1 MGRPGKLTGEPCRIP
16 GAPLWVAVAPK
27 KNADTAAA
35 LSAATGDLLKFPEM
49 QSELRILLTGEPAFR
64 SGVGA
69 ALGASWTVVEAANVA
84 EAADA
89 LLAARPAAVVL
100 DLRPG
105 GDGHA
110 VCRRIKGAAQTRLL
124 PIIGFVASDGEATVA
139 ALDAGADH
147 VTHWPPKG
155 AELQARIRAV
165 LRNRAATERLEDAT
179 QVIFALANAVEA
191 KDAYTE
197 GHTERV
203 GALADEVGR
212 LAGLDDETREALR
225 QGGVLHDIGKIGIP
239 NEIINKAG
247 RLTDKERIVMNKH
260 PIIGERI
267 CEPLKSLRHLLPI
280 IRWHHERLDGSGYP
294 DGLKGSQFPVPSQ
307 ILQLADIYDA
317 ITTDRPYHRARTR
330 AGAIE
335 FLYGEAKKGWRD
347 AELVGLVARAAESL
361 GLGRTRE
368 DDIPPPPAPMGQ
380 WRTE

>member
-1 MGRPGKLTGEPCRIP
+1 MADEPRLLL
-16 GAPLWVAVAPK
+16 A
-27 KNADTAAA
+27 
-35 LSAATGDLLKFPEM
+35 GDEH
-49 QSELRILLTGEPAFR
+49 FR
-64 SGVGA
+64 ASVGA
-69 ALGASWTVVEAANVA
+69 ALSNNWAVVQADSILAAAEAILASRPEAA
-84 EAADA
+84 
-89 LLAARPAAVVL
+89 LL

-105 GDGHA
+105 AEGA
-110 VCRRIKGAAQTRLL
+110 AICRRIKGAAATRL
-124 PIIGFVASDGEATVA
+124 IGVVAFAPHEEESTVA
-139 ALDAGADH
+139 ALDAGADQ
-147 VTHWPPKG
+147 VVSWPPRS
-155 AELQARIRAV
+155 ADLRARVRAV
-165 LRNRAATERLEDAT
+165 LRGRAATERLEDAT

-247 RLTDKERIVMNKH
+247 RLTDKERVVMNKH

-280 IRWHHERLDGSGYP
+280 IRWHHEKLDGSGYP
-294 DGLKGSQFPVPSQ
+294 DGIKGSKFPVPAQ
-307 ILQLADIYDA
+307 ILQLSDIFDA

-330 AGAIE
+330 AGAVE
-335 FLYGEAKKGWRD
+335 FLLGEAGKGWRD
-347 AELVGLVARAAESL
+347 AELVRLVATAAATLE
-361 GLGRTRE
+361 LGRTRE
-368 DDIPPPPAPMGQ
+368 EDIPPPPAPIGQ

>member
-1 MGRPGKLTGEPCRIP
+1 MADEPRLLLAGDEQFRAIV
-16 GAPLWVAVAPK
+16 GSALSNTWALIEAG
-27 KNADTAAA
+27 TIAAA
-35 LSAATGDLLKFPEM
+35 AEAVL
-49 QSELRILLTGEPAFR
+49 AFR
-64 SGVGA
+64 PDA
-69 ALGASWTVVEAANVA
+69 AL
-84 EAADA
+84 
-89 LLAARPAAVVL
+89 L

-105 GDGHA
+105 AEGDA
-110 VCRRIKGAAQTRLL
+110 ICRRIKGAAATRLVG
-124 PIIGFVASDGEATVA
+124 IIGFCTDDELATVA

-147 VTHWPPKG
+147 VSPWPPRPQD
-155 AELQARIRAV
+155 LRARVRSI
-165 LRNRAATERLEDAT
+165 LRGRAATERLEDAT

-212 LAGLDDETREALR
+212 LAGMDDETREALR

-247 RLTDKERIVMNKH
+247 RLTEKERIVMNKH

-294 DGLKGSQFPVPSQ
+294 DGIKGSAFPVPAQ
-307 ILQLADIYDA
+307 ILQLSDIFDA

-330 AGAIE
+330 SGAVE
-335 FLYGEAKKGWRD
+335 FLLGEARKGWRD
-347 AELVGLVARAAESL
+347 AELVRLVGIAAETL

-368 DDIPPPPAPMGQ
+368 EDIPPPPAPIGQ

>member
-1 MGRPGKLTGEPCRIP
+1 MTSRETRLLVAGDESFRSEVGR
-16 GAPLWVAVAPK
+16 
-27 KNADTAAA
+27 A
-35 LSAATGDLLKFPEM
+35 LSNLWAVVQAQGVADAA
-49 QSELRILLTGEPAFR
+49 Q
-64 SGVGA
+64 
-69 ALGASWTVVEAANVA
+69 
-84 EAADA
+84 A
-89 LLAARPAAVVL
+89 LLASRPDVALL
-100 DLRPG
+100 DLRG
-105 GDGHA
+105 GSDGIST
-110 VCRRIKGAAQTRLL
+110 CRRIKGAALTRMTPVLA
-124 PIIGFVASDGEATVA
+124 FTSEDEMASVA

-147 VTHWPPKG
+147 LVPWPPRPQ
-155 AELQARIRAV
+155 ELRARVRSV
-165 LRNRAATERLEDAT
+165 LRGRAATERLEDAT
-179 QVIFALANAVEA
+179 QVIYALANAVEA

-212 LAGLDDETREALR
+212 LAGLADDAREALR

-294 DGLKGSQFPVPSQ
+294 DGLKGSQFTLPPQ
-307 ILQLADIYDA
+307 ILQLSDIYDA

-330 AGAIE
+330 QGAIE
-335 FLYGEAKKGWRD
+335 FLHNEAKKGWRD
-347 AELVGLVARAAESL
+347 AELVKLVGTAAESL
-361 GLGRTRE
+361 GLGRTRDE
-368 DDIPPPPAPMGQ
+368 EIPPPPAPVGQ

>member
-1 MGRPGKLTGEPCRIP
+1 MQTEP
-16 GAPLWVAVAPK
+16 
-27 KNADTAAA
+27 
-35 LSAATGDLLKFPEM
+35 
-49 QSELRILLTGEPAFR
+49 RILISGDSAFR
-64 SGVGA
+64 SGVGV
-69 ALGASWTVVEAANVA
+69 ALGTSWTVLEAANVA

-89 LLAARPAAVVL
+89 LLAARPAVVMV

-105 GDGHA
+105 ADGHA
-110 VCRRIKGAAQTRLL
+110 VCRRIKGAAATRLV
-124 PIIGFVASDGEATVA
+124 PVIAFIGSEDGEATIA

-147 VTHWPPKG
+147 VAAWPPRDG
-155 AELQARIRAV
+155 ELRARVRAV

-239 NEIINKAG
+239 NEIIN
-247 RLTDKERIVMNKH
+247 
-260 PIIGERI
+260 ERI

-280 IRWHHERLDGSGYP
+280 IRWHHEKLDGTGYP
-294 DGLKGSQFPVPSQ
+294 DGIKGSAFPVPAQ

-330 AGAIE
+330 SGAVQ
-335 FLYGEAKKGWRD
+335 FLLGEARKGWRD
-347 AELVGLVARAAESL
+347 AELVRLVGIAAETL

-368 DDIPPPPAPMGQ
+368 EDIPPPPAPIGQ
-380 WRTE
+380 WRTG

>member
-1 MGRPGKLTGEPCRIP
+1 MAISVL
-16 GAPLWVAVAPK
+16 VA
-27 KNADTAAA
+27 
-35 LSAATGDLLKFPEM
+35 GDV
-49 QSELRILLTGEPAFR
+49 AFR
-64 SGVGA
+64 EA
-69 ALGASWTVVEAANVA
+69 IATALGNDYGLIEAESVNA
-84 EAADA
+84 AADA
-89 LLAARPAAVVL
+89 LLASKPALAVV
-100 DLRPG
+100 DLRG
-105 GDGHA
+105 NAADGSA
-110 VCRRIKGAAQTRLL
+110 ICRRIKGAASTRLL
-124 PIIGFVASDGEATVA
+124 PVVACADPGEPHTVA

-147 VTHWPPKG
+147 VFAFPPSR
-155 AELQARIRAV
+155 AELHAR
-165 LRNRAATERLEDAT
+165 LRSALRSRLATERLEDT
-179 QVIFALANAVEA
+179 SQVIFALANAVEA

-203 GALADEVGR
+203 GALAVEAGR
-212 LAGLDDETREALR
+212 LAGLDEETCEALR

-294 DGLKGSQFPVPSQ
+294 DGLKGSQFPVPAQ

-330 AGAIE
+330 ASAIE
-335 FLYGEAKKGWRD
+335 FLHGEASKGWRD
-347 AELVGLVARAAESL
+347 HELVGLIGVAAETL
-361 GLGRTRE
+361 NLGRTRE
-368 DDIPPPPAPMGQ
+368 EEIPPPPAPMGQ

>member
-1 MGRPGKLTGEPCRIP
+1 MAISVL
-16 GAPLWVAVAPK
+16 VAGDIAFREAIAAALGQDFTLIETDSV
-27 KNADTAAA
+27 TAAA
-35 LSAATGDLLKFPEM
+35 D
-49 QSELRILLTGEPAFR
+49 
-64 SGVGA
+64 V
-69 ALGASWTVVEAANVA
+69 
-84 EAADA
+84 
-89 LLAARPAAVVL
+89 LLASRPAVAFV
-100 DLRPG
+100 DLRG
-105 GDGHA
+105 GSQAGSA
-110 VCRRIKGAAQTRLL
+110 ICRRIKGAASTRLL
-124 PIIGFVASDGEATVA
+124 PVVAFAEPGEDRIVA
-139 ALDAGADH
+139 ALDDGADH
-147 VTHWPPKG
+147 VLPFPPPRG
-155 AELQARIRAV
+155 ELHARIRSA
-165 LRNRAATERLEDAT
+165 LRNRLATERLEDAS

-203 GALADEVGR
+203 GALAVEAGR
-212 LAGLDDETREALR
+212 LAGLDEEICEALR

-294 DGLKGSQFPVPSQ
+294 DGLKGNQFPVPAQ

-330 AGAIE
+330 ASAVD
-335 FLYGEAKKGWRD
+335 FLHSEARKGWRD
-347 AELVGLVARAAESL
+347 HELVKLIGRAAETL
-361 GLGRTRE
+361 NLGRTRDE
-368 DDIPPPPAPMGQ
+368 DIPPPPAPIGQ

>member
-1 MGRPGKLTGEPCRIP
+1 MR
-16 GAPLWVAVAPK
+16 
-27 KNADTAAA
+27 
-35 LSAATGDLLKFPEM
+35 
-49 QSELRILLTGEPAFR
+49 SEARILISGDSAFR
-64 SGVGA
+64 FGVGA
-69 ALGASWTVVEAANVA
+69 ALGTSWPVLEAANVA

-89 LLAARPAAVVL
+89 LHAARPAIVIV
-100 DLRPG
+100 DLRAG
-105 GDGHA
+105 GVDGHA
-110 VCRRIKGAAQTRLL
+110 VCRRIKGAAATRLL
-124 PIIGFVASDGEATVA
+124 PVIAFVGTDRSEAMIA

-147 VTHWPPKG
+147 VAYWPPSD

-247 RLTDKERIVMNKH
+247 RLTEKERIVMNKH

-280 IRWHHERLDGSGYP
+280 IRWHHERLDGTGYP
-294 DGLKGSQFPVPSQ
+294 DGLKGSQFPLPPQ
-307 ILQLADIYDA
+307 ILQLSDIFDA

-335 FLYGEAKKGWRD
+335 FLYNEAKKGWRD
-347 AELVGLVARAAESL
+347 AALVGLVARAAESL
-361 GLGRTRE
+361 GLGRTRDE
-368 DDIPPPPAPMGQ
+368 DIPPPPAPMGQ

>member
-1 MGRPGKLTGEPCRIP
+1 MPSEP
-16 GAPLWVAVAPK
+16 
-27 KNADTAAA
+27 
-35 LSAATGDLLKFPEM
+35 
-49 QSELRILLTGEPAFR
+49 RILLTGDPAFR
-64 SGVGA
+64 SAVGST
-69 ALGASWTVVEAANVA
+69 LGKTCTLVEAANVA

-105 GDGHA
+105 ADGHA
-110 VCRRIKGAAQTRLL
+110 VCRRIKGAAATRLL
-124 PIIGFVASDGEATVA
+124 PIIGFVATDGEATVA

-147 VTHWPPKG
+147 VAQWPPKA

-165 LRNRAATERLEDAT
+165 VRNRAATERLEDAT

-247 RLTDKERIVMNKH
+247 RLTEKERIVMNKH

-267 CEPLKSLRHLLPI
+267 CEPLKSLRNLLPI

-294 DGLKGSQFPVPSQ
+294 DGLKGSQFPLPPQ
-307 ILQLADIYDA
+307 ILQLSDIFDA

-330 AGAIE
+330 AGAVE
-335 FLYGEAKKGWRD
+335 FLYAEARKGWRD
-347 AELVGLVARAAESL
+347 AQLVGLVARAAETL
-361 GLGRTRE
+361 GMGRTRE
-368 DDIPPPPAPMGQ
+368 EEIPPPPAPVGQ